1 MGSNRGRRAALG
13 RGCRAP
19 MMPLVPGAEHYK
31 EIAGKL
37 REVGLR
43 KGRSDAFITEFA
55 RDSLLEGSGFEL
67 SVPREMGSA
76 FRGFVRVGV
85 DQSSARRIIRGVV
98 GLGNPIELLRR
109 LEKPP
114 LTAE

>member
-1 MGSNRGRRAALG
+1 
-13 RGCRAP
+13 

-55 RDSLLEGSGFEL
+55 RDSLLEQDGFEPSVPLL
-67 SVPREMGSA
+67 SVDLAESC
-76 FRGFVRVGV
+76 VRQVQQIGH
-85 DQSSARRIIRGVV
+85 G
-98 GLGNPIELLRR
+98 
-109 LEKPP
+109 
-114 LTAE
+114 